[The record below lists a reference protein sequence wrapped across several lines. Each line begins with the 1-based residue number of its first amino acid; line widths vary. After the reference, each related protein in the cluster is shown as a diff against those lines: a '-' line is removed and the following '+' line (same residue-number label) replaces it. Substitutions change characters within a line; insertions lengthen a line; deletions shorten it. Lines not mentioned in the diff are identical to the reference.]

1 MPHPTRAQ
9 PGRPRRLRS
18 VALLLLLAACHPGAQ
33 QPVFP
38 DRLKPAD
45 GEFSIMTYNVRRY
58 CFDDRDGD
66 GQDDDPKPP
75 AEVQAL
81 IEVIST
87 FRPDVL
93 ALQEMGS
100 PALFEEFRGRLKE
113 AGVGYLHSDYLRA
126 PQTNVNLAILSR
138 FPIVGRASVT
148 NETYTIGDSVL
159 PVQRGFQVVDLQVNE
174 SYQFRLVNVHLKSK
188 VFSITGQTEMR
199 RNEAR
204 LLNKHVRRFLA
215 DHPEMNLAVVG
226 DFNDQR
232 SSAAIREAM
241 GRELEDVKPR
251 DEFGDIWTHFWE
263 AEETYARIDYIM
275 LNSGMGQELLPPKT
289 RAIRHPAAANASD
302 HRPLL
307 AVFLARDR

>member
-1 MPHPTRAQ
+1 MPHPTRA
-9 PGRPRRLRS
+9 PAARPRRLLP
-18 VALLLLLAACHPGAQ
+18 VPLLLLLAACHPGAQ

-38 DRLKPAD
+38 DRLKPAE
-45 GEFSIMTYNVRRY
+45 GEFSVMTYNVRRY
-58 CFDDRDGD
+58 CYDDRDGD
-66 GQDDDPKPP
+66 GQADDPKPP

-81 IEVIST
+81 VDVLAT

-100 PALFEEFRGRLKE
+100 PTLFADFQARLKA
-113 AGVGYLHSDYLRA
+113 AGLDFPYADHLAA
-126 PQTNVNLAILSR
+126 PQTNVNLAVLSR

-174 SYQFRLVNVHLKSK
+174 RYQFRLVNVHLKSK
-188 VFSITGQTEMR
+188 VFSISGQTEMR

-204 LLNKHVRRFLA
+204 LLNKQVRRFLT
-215 DHPEMNLAVVG
+215 DNPEMNLAVVG

-232 SSAAIREAM
+232 TSAAMREAM
-241 GRELEDVKPR
+241 GRELEDVRPR

-275 LNSGMGQELLPPKT
+275 LNSGMSMELLPPKT
-289 RAIRHPAAANASD
+289 RAIRHPAAVNASD

-307 AVFLARDR
+307 AVFLARER